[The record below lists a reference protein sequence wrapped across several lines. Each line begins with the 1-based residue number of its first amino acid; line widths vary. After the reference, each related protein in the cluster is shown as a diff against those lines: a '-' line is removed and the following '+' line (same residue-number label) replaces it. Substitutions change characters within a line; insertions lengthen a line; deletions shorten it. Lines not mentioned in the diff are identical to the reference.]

1 MCLYYIWFDTILEA
15 RRAELGDFLTNFF
28 RSFLEKNGGMKYC
41 SRDFLTLKKDSNQNQ
56 ILPGYGTIFCGETRQ
71 KYILQME
78 KWQMH
83 WFIK

>member
-1 MCLYYIWFDTILEA
+1 MILETQ
-15 RRAELGDFLTNFF
+15 GNFF
-28 RSFLEKNGGMKYC
+28 RSFLEKNGGKEYC
-41 SRDFLTLKKDSNQNQ
+41 SRDFLTIKKDSKQNLFL

-83 WFIK
+83 

>member
-1 MCLYYIWFDTILEA
+1 MILETQ
-15 RRAELGDFLTNFF
+15 AELGNFF
-28 RSFLEKNGGMKYC
+28 RSFLEKNGG
-41 SRDFLTLKKDSNQNQ
+41 DFLTFKKDSKQNLFL

-83 WFIK
+83 

>member
-1 MCLYYIWFDTILEA
+1 MILETQ
-15 RRAELGDFLTNFF
+15 AELGNFF
-28 RSFLEKNGGMKYC
+28 RSFLEKNGG
-41 SRDFLTLKKDSNQNQ
+41 DFLTFKKDSKQKLFL

-83 WFIK
+83 